1 MLKTLST
8 PSPGSFLFN
17 AHAHAPEPGCDW
29 MQRHIVYNLEYAYNL
44 PVVAYNLPGVSP
56 PWCVFAFAFAFA
68 VAFPF
73 SSAFPPCAMRVFIYP
88 AALFLLAEATD
99 DAQ

>member
-8 PSPGSFLFN
+8 PSPGSFLCN
-17 AHAHAPEPGCDW
+17 AHAHAPEPCCDW
-29 MQRHIVYNLEYAYNL
+29 MQRHLGVAYNL
-44 PVVAYNLPGVSP
+44 PVISP
-56 PWCVFAFAFAFA
+56 PWCVSAFAFAFAFA
-68 VAFPF
+68 FSL